1 MESGMNFMAGS
12 EPIPP
17 PTTNGPLEGPGS
29 GINLSM
35 RNASS
40 GFTTEMAFLQP
51 TMQAFLEQSDFD
63 LGVFNPDHMAGDASS
78 MYLWPTPQWTEIT
91 E

>member
-1 MESGMNFMAGS
+1 
-12 EPIPP
+12 
-17 PTTNGPLEGPGS
+17 
-29 GINLSM
+29 
-35 RNASS
+35 
-40 GFTTEMAFLQP
+40 
-51 TMQAFLEQSDFD
+51 MQAFLEQSDFD